1 MKVETSLNAI
11 FTSKTRAKLINIL
24 FVSPQE
30 IFYVR
35 QLVRLTGEEINSV
48 RRELQNLTKINLILP
63 ESRGNRLYYTPN
75 QRHHLFPLLLAL
87 SYKSLPFCDALS
99 KSQLV
104 IASYSFLLGLNE
116 NKDKIDIVVVGEMST
131 KSVESAMKS
140 EETRRGYEINYMVMD
155 KEELSLRQNK
165 RDPFLVDFFLASPV
179 VIMGSPQIL
188 SDN

>member
-24 FVSPQE
+24 FTSPQE

-48 RRELQNLTKINLILP
+48 RRELLNLTKINLVLP
-63 ESRGNRLYYTPN
+63 EARGNKLFYTPN
-75 QRHHLFPLLLAL
+75 QHHHLFPLLLSLA
-87 SYKSLPFCDALS
+87 YKSLSFCEALS
-99 KSQLV
+99 KAQLV
-104 IASYSFLLGLNE
+104 VASYSFLLWKNE
-116 NKDKIDIVVVGEMST
+116 NKSEIDIVVVGDVST
-131 KSVESAMKS
+131 KSVETAMKS

-155 KEELSLRQNK
+155 REELRLRQNK
-165 RDPFLVDFFLASPV
+165 RDPFLVDFFLSSPV

-188 SDN
+188 SDK